1 MKRDEDG
8 NWYVVFTALL
18 FDVWRELD
26 LPRPLPLWTHWYEW
40 RVLSVVV
47 ICLYTH
53 THTLNR
59 ENYCQTVIRIFSFIK
74 SNINQSDWGLP
85 KNNVCLSE
93 LPVNISC
100 MAGLLAFPAFCSVRV
115 YILYFIFLSFVH
127 QCSLYLLEL
136 AKLGEAQ
143 LSCGGPDILQV
154 LCFWELAGSLLRNR
168 STKCTFCVRVEIL

>member
-26 LPRPLPLWTHWYEW
+26 LPRPLPLWSHWYEW

-85 KNNVCLSE
+85 KNNVCLSGA
-93 LPVNISC
+93 SC
-100 MAGLLAFPAFCSVRV
+100 KYLVHGWPFGFPCFLLCEGV
-115 YILYFIFLSFVH
+115 YFIFYLFKF
-127 QCSLYLLEL
+127 CPLYLLEL

-143 LSCGGPDILQV
+143 LSCGGPNILQV
-154 LCFWELAGSLLRNR
+154 LCFWELAGSFSHNR